1 MTRLGNVIKIP
12 DLHILFSNLWFLSL
26 LVLCNFLPFFKAGV
40 FVLFDSFRGC
50 RVVLCSGHPDP
61 VYFRYGSSS
70 PTFDTDPPLRR
81 DLTYFPRESSQLS
94 NAQLFHSLLF
104 TVSVKRCQKVF
115 KKKNTFGTT
124 TTDAHSHR
132 WEATVAQLNQSVA
145 SRNFFCYCTVSLQ
158 LYSFTSIVQFLLL
171 LYSFI
176 SNVLNFEFHN
186 MWFAM
191 SPISSICTTYHT

>member
-1 MTRLGNVIKIP
+1 MVTQKLKYPMTFSRPGITMTQLANVIKIL

-26 LVLCNFLPFFKAGV
+26 LELCNFLPFFKAGV

-81 DLTYFPRESSQLS
+81 DLTYFSRESSQLS

-115 KKKNTFGTT
+115 KKTLLVLRQPTPIPTGGRQQW
-124 TTDAHSHR
+124 HSSINR
-132 WEATVAQLNQSVA
+132 
-145 SRNFFCYCTVSLQ
+145 SRHAIS
-158 LYSFTSIVQFLLL
+158 SAIVQFH
-171 LYSFI
+171 FNCI
-176 SNVLNFEFHN
+176 S
-186 MWFAM
+186 
-191 SPISSICTTYHT
+191 